1 MNLFKRSIAAL
12 VCVGMIG
19 CGGIKIKQNAVLS
32 AQGIE
37 STLRTARET
46 ELSLYQSGTVKELTP
61 ALHSQINS
69 SLVKAFD
76 DNILL
81 VQALK
86 AYRSGDPV
94 PTSLN
99 ALIVDVNDTMN
110 VALKLLPST
119 ATSNLVEKIS
129 AVITATQQV
138 VMSLGGK

>member
-1 MNLFKRSIAAL
+1 MKLFTRFVAAL
-12 VCVGMIG
+12 ACVGMIG
-19 CGGIKIKQNAVLS
+19 CGGVKIKQNAVLS

-46 ELSLYQSGTVKELTP
+46 ELTLYQSGTVKELTP
-61 ALHSQINS
+61 ALHKQINS

-81 VQALK
+81 AQALK

-94 PTSLN
+94 PASLN
-99 ALIVDVNDTMN
+99 ALMIDVNDTMN

-119 ATSNLVEKIS
+119 ATSDLVEKIS
-129 AVITATQQV
+129 AVISATQQV
-138 VMSLGGK
+138 AISLGGK

>member
-1 MNLFKRSIAAL
+1 
-12 VCVGMIG
+12 MIG
-19 CGGIKIKQNAVLS
+19 CGGVSIKQNAVLS

-37 STLRTARET
+37 TTLRTTRET
-46 ELSLYQSGTVKELTP
+46 ELALYQSGSVKELTP
-61 ALHSQINS
+61 ALHEQINR
-69 SLVKAFD
+69 SLIKAFD

-81 VQALK
+81 AQALK

-94 PTSLN
+94 PSSLN
-99 ALIVDVNDTMN
+99 ALLVDVNDTMN

>member
-1 MNLFKRSIAAL
+1 
-12 VCVGMIG
+12 MIG
-19 CGGIKIKQNAVLS
+19 CGGVSIKQNAVLS

-37 STLRTARET
+37 TTLRTTRET
-46 ELSLYQSGTVKELTP
+46 ELALYQSGSVKELTP
-61 ALHSQINS
+61 ALHEQINR
-69 SLVKAFD
+69 SLIKAFD

-81 VQALK
+81 AQALK

-99 ALIVDVNDTMN
+99 ALLVDVNDTMN
-110 VALKLLPST
+110 MALKLLPST

-129 AVITATQQV
+129 VVITATQQV